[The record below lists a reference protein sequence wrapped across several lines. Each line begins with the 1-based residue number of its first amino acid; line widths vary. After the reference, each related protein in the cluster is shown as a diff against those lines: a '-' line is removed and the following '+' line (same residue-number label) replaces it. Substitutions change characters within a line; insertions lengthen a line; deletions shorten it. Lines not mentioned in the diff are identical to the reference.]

1 MPGPAA
7 HNATSRRIAASLVLA
22 IFFAC
27 PLVDASPAYA
37 SVQPTDII
45 CGTTAAERDAEHGYY
60 PDINA
65 PSAFMVTKDGRVL
78 FERDADREVKIAS
91 ITKTMTAILA
101 LEHAAQEETL
111 TVDHDA
117 ATVGESSAELKEG
130 DTLTVHDALKALMI
144 PSGNDAA
151 IALADYIGAK
161 IAANGQAPYDAFVD
175 AMNAKAREL
184 GMDHTVFANPH
195 GLDFNGWEG
204 DFHSTARDV
213 ATMFSYAM
221 QNDDFRALTAEPDNH
236 ITVTGSDGTQREIT
250 MKTHNVLLGTDGNI
264 GGKTGT
270 TYEALSCFVGAF
282 NREAGGE
289 TYTVVLG
296 SENDDLRWQDTRAL
310 ETWYYNNWV
319 PYPLMGVA
327 NTSKPQAIA
336 RIGLSSWSDKS
347 IRATL
352 ENTEET
358 STIFAPDGPV
368 SVELSQDRV
377 RGTVRKGDT
386 VGTITLKQNGR
397 TIGTADLI
405 SMDNQAEP
413 NAVEWLMVQE
423 DRLVRF
429 ATGKPTTMPNELLI
443 DPIDPSELVQR

>member
-45 CGTTAAERDAEHGYY
+45 CGTTAAERDTEHGYY

-91 ITKTMTAILA
+91 ITKTMTAILV

-130 DTLTVHDALKALMI
+130 DTLSVHDALKALMI

-221 QNDDFRALTAEPDNH
+221 QDDGFRALTAEPDNH

-270 TYEALSCFVGAF
+270 TYDALSCFVGAF

-289 TYTVVLG
+289 IYTVVLG

-368 SVELSQDRV
+368 SVELSQDSA
-377 RGTVRKGDT
+377 RGTVRKGET
-386 VGTITLKQNGR
+386 VGAITLKQNGR

-413 NAVEWLMVQE
+413 NAVEWLMVQV

-429 ATGKPTTMPNELLI
+429 VTGKPTTMPNELLI